1 MFSAGS
7 DARGDED
14 DEISHQ
20 EQDRGLRERLAVQDD
35 AAGDLRDA
43 GPRTGTTMSPPIAG
57 NAHVVHARR
66 DEDAQVHREGV
77 RSGTITTIARI
88 QPGAVTAFA
97 AARLP
102 SASTLAR

>member
-1 MFSAGS
+1 MRISRSSAAPSAHYRQRTRMFSAGS

-43 GPRTGTTMSPPIAG
+43 EAEDRHDDEPADRWQR
-57 NAHVVHARR
+57 ARR
-66 DEDAQVHREGV
+66 SR
-77 RSGTITTIARI
+77 
-88 QPGAVTAFA
+88 
-97 AARLP
+97 
-102 SASTLAR
+102 ASR